1 VKEETCHLKEASKTG
16 KAPCKTK
23 RLVGRRGNPGGSAA
37 ELRGGYAVLD
47 GEQSEKRVAQYAAPH
62 AGQSAP
68 DGRSPEQ
75 REL

>member
-1 VKEETCHLKEASKTG
+1 MKEETCHLKRG
-16 KAPCKTK
+16 KQDGQSAVQDE

>member
-1 VKEETCHLKEASKTG
+1 VQDE
-16 KAPCKTK
+16 

-37 ELRGGYAVLD
+37 ELRGGYDVLD
-47 GEQSEKRVAQYAAPH
+47 GEQSERHVAQYAAPH

-68 DGRSPEQ
+68 GARSLEQ